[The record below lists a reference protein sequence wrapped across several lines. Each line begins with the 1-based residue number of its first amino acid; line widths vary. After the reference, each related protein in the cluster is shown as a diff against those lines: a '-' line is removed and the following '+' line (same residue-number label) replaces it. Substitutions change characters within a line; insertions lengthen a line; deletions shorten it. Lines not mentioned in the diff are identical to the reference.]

1 MNGKD
6 IIWSLKHVSDSIV
19 EEAEYGAFL
28 VRADNTVT
36 KERSHRLFHRPFLV
50 AAMIALTLLLVGCAV
65 VYVLSME
72 KVKIGETTETVDY
85 RLVEG
90 TYVEDPHEVSQ
101 NVLTLAGLKGSKP
114 YQACADF
121 FAFKDEYT
129 RNMEAMMENGTLP
142 EGFLENDTYGKAMD
156 AKAEELAEEYS
167 LKLEGEALGFR
178 TTRNLCDALGI
189 ERLMQDSQEVSAVI
203 DMGSCYENGNFRLY
217 LDFTFPGDKGYEVS
231 KTNGTLR
238 WNRADCFSTDYAT
251 IINSGDWSERNY
263 TTSSGSEVLILR
275 SPSQERGYIIC
286 DRGEALMSLELNMN
300 PEILSEADGI
310 TTSEFLHMTD
320 KQIEFVA
327 DMMDFGIQPKTPTQ
341 ADVDNQQQIPS
352 SATQNGYTLTLKSVE
367 TDGYVAHIL
376 VTVTAPEGM
385 DIDSL
390 KIGTGMS
397 FDEFEPMSGQVS
409 SGSGAFNDLPDS
421 DGLANTQDLLMEAER
436 HMVDNTMPFAIGSEW
451 RLHIVDLWVNKYEA
465 DERILVEGEW
475 FIPITFDETN
485 SDSREIELLSEPI
498 QAKAYTGWTKDGKDV
513 IHEFTVTSFKLRKF
527 SSSIEWETVSHMG
540 DDHYGDSADFYAWRG
555 HRAHA
560 VMKDGTQIELLQGRN
575 GEPVDLDQVDHVF
588 LADGTKLIMP
598 KN

>member
-1 MNGKD
+1 MNGKN
-6 IIWSLKHVSDSIV
+6 IIWSLKNVSDSIV
-19 EEAEYGAFL
+19 EEAEYGAFP

-142 EGFLENDTYGKAMD
+142 EGFFENDTYGKAMD
-156 AKAEELAEEYS
+156 AKAEELAKEYG

-178 TTRNLCDALGI
+178 TTRNLCNALGI

-217 LDFTFPGDKGYEVS
+217 LDFTFPDDKGYEVT

-251 IINSGDWSERNY
+251 IINSGDWTERNY

-327 DMMDFGIQPKTPTQ
+327 DMMDFGIQPRIATQ
-341 ADVDNQQQIPS
+341 EDVDNQQEVPT

-367 TDGYVAHIL
+367 TDGYVARIM

-397 FDEFEPMSGQVS
+397 FDEFQPVS
-409 SGSGAFNDLPDS
+409 QQAWGSGAFNDMPDS
-421 DGLANTQDLLMEAER
+421 DGLANTQDLLMEA
-436 HMVDNTMPFAIGSEW
+436 DLYLADATMPFAIGSEW

-465 DERILVEGEW
+465 NERILVEGEW
-475 FIPITFDETN
+475 FIPITFNETN
-485 SDSREIELLSEPI
+485 TDYREVELLSKPI
-498 QAKAYTGWTKDGKDV
+498 LAKGCTGWTKDGKDV

-527 SSSIEWETVSHMG
+527 SSSIEWETISYMG

-575 GEPVDLDQVDHVF
+575 GEPVDLDQVDHVL

-598 KN
+598 EN

>member
-6 IIWSLKHVSDSIV
+6 LFCGMNYVNVKYID
-19 EEAEYGAFL
+19 EAE
-28 VRADNTVT
+28 TVT
-36 KERSHRLFHRPFLV
+36 QLQGEKKILSLRRPVLI
-50 AAMIALTLLLVGCAV
+50 AAIIAMMLLLVGCAV

-114 YQACADF
+114 YQACADY

-142 EGFLENDTYGKAMD
+142 EDFFENDTYGKAMD
-156 AKAEELAEEYS
+156 TKAEELAKEYG

-217 LDFTFPGDKGYEVS
+217 LDFTFPDDKGYEVT

-238 WNRADCFSTDYAT
+238 WNRGDCFSTDYAT
-251 IINSGDWSERNY
+251 IINSGDWTERNY

-286 DRGEALMSLELNMN
+286 DRGEALLSMELNMN

-327 DMMDFGIQPKTPTQ
+327 DMMDFGIQPRIATQ
-341 ADVDNQQQIPS
+341 EDVDNQQEVPT

-367 TDGYVAHIL
+367 TDGYVARIM

-397 FDEFEPMSGQVS
+397 FDEFEPVSGQAW
-409 SGSGAFNDLPDS
+409 GSGGFNDMPDS
-421 DGLANTQDLLMEAER
+421 DGLANTQDLLMEA
-436 HMVDNTMPFAIGSEW
+436 DLYLADDTMPFAIGSEW

-465 DERILVEGEW
+465 NERILVEGEW

-498 QAKAYTGWTKDGKDV
+498 QAKACTGWTKDGKDV
-513 IHEFTVTSFKLRKF
+513 IDAFTVTSFKLRKF
-527 SSSIEWETVSHMG
+527 SSSIEWETISYMG

-560 VMKDGTQIELLQGRN
+560 VMKDGTKIELLRGRN
-575 GEPVDLDQVDHVF
+575 GEPVDLDQVERVI
-588 LADGTKLIMP
+588 LADGTQLAMP
-598 KN
+598 AN

>member
-6 IIWSLKHVSDSIV
+6 IIWSLNHVSDSIV
-19 EEAEYGAFL
+19 EEAEYGEFP
-28 VRADNTVT
+28 VRADNTVK
-36 KERSHRLFHRPFLV
+36 KEQTHRSLRRPFLV
-50 AAMIALTLLLVGCAV
+50 AAIIAMMLLLVGCAV

-101 NVLTLAGLKGSKP
+101 NVLTLAGLEGSKT
-114 YQACADF
+114 YQACADY

-142 EGFLENDTYGKAMD
+142 DGFFENDTYRKAMD
-156 AKAEELAEEYS
+156 AKAEELANEYG
-167 LKLEGEALGFR
+167 LKLEGNALDFR

-203 DMGSCYENGNFRLY
+203 DMGNCYENGNFHLY

-251 IINSGDWSERNY
+251 IINSGDWTERNY

-320 KQIEFVA
+320 RQIEFVA

-397 FDEFEPMSGQVS
+397 FDEFEPVSGQAW
-409 SGSGAFNDLPDS
+409 GSGGFNDMPDS
-421 DGLANTQDLLMEAER
+421 DGLANTQDLLMEA
-436 HMVDNTMPFAIGSEW
+436 DLYLADDTMPFAIGSAW

-485 SDSREIELLSEPI
+485 TDYREVELLSEPI
-498 QAKAYTGWTKDGKDV
+498 QAKACTGWSKDGEDV
-513 IHEFTVTSFKLRKF
+513 IDTFTVTSFKLRKF
-527 SSSIEWETVSHMG
+527 SSSIEWETISYMG

-575 GEPVDLDQVDHVF
+575 GEPVDLDRVGHVL

-598 KN
+598 ET

>member
-6 IIWSLKHVSDSIV
+6 IIWSLKNVSDSIV
-19 EEAEYGAFL
+19 EEAEYGAFP
-28 VRADNTVT
+28 VRADNTVK
-36 KERSHRLFHRPFLV
+36 KEKTTRLFRRPFLV
-50 AAMIALTLLLVGCAV
+50 AAIIAMMLLLVGCAV
-65 VYVLSME
+65 VYVLSTG

-114 YQACADF
+114 YQACADY

-142 EGFLENDTYGKAMD
+142 EGFFENDTYGKAMD
-156 AKAEELAEEYS
+156 AKAEELAEEYG

-178 TTRNLCDALGI
+178 TTRNLCNALGI

-217 LDFTFPGDKGYEVS
+217 LDFTFPCDKGYEVS

-327 DMMDFGIQPKTPTQ
+327 DMMDFGIQPRIATQ
-341 ADVDNQQQIPS
+341 EDVDNQQEVPT

-397 FDEFEPMSGQVS
+397 FDEFEPVSGQAW
-409 SGSGAFNDLPDS
+409 GSGGFNDMPDS
-421 DGLANTQDLLMEAER
+421 DGLANTQDLLMEA
-436 HMVDNTMPFAIGSEW
+436 DLYLADDTMPFAIGSEW
-451 RLHIVDLWVNKYEA
+451 RLHIVDLWVNRYEA

-475 FIPITFDETN
+475 FIPITFNETN
-485 SDSREIELLSEPI
+485 TDYREVELLSKPI
-498 QAKAYTGWTKDGKDV
+498 QAKACTGWTKDGKDV

-527 SSSIEWETVSHMG
+527 SSSIEWETISYMG

-555 HRAHA
+555 HRAYV

-575 GEPVDLDQVDHVF
+575 GEPVDLDQVDHVL

-598 KN
+598 EN

>member
-6 IIWSLKHVSDSIV
+6 IFLGLKYVGDDLI
-19 EEAEYGAFL
+19 EKAEYGQFP
-28 VRADNTVT
+28 T
-36 KERSHRLFHRPFLV
+36 KAEHTATQKKRMSIRRPFLI
-50 AAMIALTLLLVGCAV
+50 AAIIAMMLLLVGCAV
-65 VYVLSME
+65 VYMLSIQD
-72 KVKIGETTETVDY
+72 VKIAEVTESRDY
-85 RLVEG
+85 RLVDG
-90 TYVEDPHEVSQ
+90 IYVEDPHEVSQ

-341 ADVDNQQQIPS
+341 ADVDNQQEVPT

-367 TDGYVAHIL
+367 TDGYVARIM

>member
-6 IIWSLKHVSDSIV
+6 IFWGLKYIGDDLI
-19 EEAEYGAFL
+19 EKAEYGRFP
-28 VRADNTVT
+28 T
-36 KERSHRLFHRPFLV
+36 KAEMTEIQRKRTSIRRPFLI
-50 AAMIALTLLLVGCAV
+50 AAIIAMMLLLVGCAV

-101 NVLTLAGLKGSKP
+101 NVLTLAGLEGSKP
-114 YQACADF
+114 YQACADY

-129 RNMEAMMENGTLP
+129 RNMEAMIENGTLP
-142 EGFLENDTYGKAMD
+142 EGFFENDTYGKAMD
-156 AKAEELAEEYS
+156 EKAVELAEAYG

-217 LDFTFPGDKGYEVS
+217 LDFTFPEDKGYEVT
-231 KTNGTLR
+231 KTHGTLR
-238 WNRADCFSTDYAT
+238 WNRTDCFSTDYAT
-251 IINSGDWSERNY
+251 IINSGDWTERNY

-327 DMMDFGIQPKTPTQ
+327 DMMDFGIQPRIATQ
-341 ADVDNQQQIPS
+341 EDVDNQQEVPT

-367 TDGYVAHIL
+367 TDGYVARIM

-397 FDEFEPMSGQVS
+397 FDEFEPVSGQAW
-409 SGSGAFNDLPDS
+409 GSGGFNDMPDS
-421 DGLANTQDLLMEAER
+421 DGLANTQDLLMEA
-436 HMVDNTMPFAIGSEW
+436 DLYLADDTMPFAIGSEW

-475 FIPITFDETN
+475 FIPITFNEANTDY
-485 SDSREIELLSEPI
+485 REVELLSEPI
-498 QAKAYTGWTKDGKDV
+498 QAKAYTGWTKDGEDV
-513 IHEFTVTSFKLRKF
+513 IDAFTVTSFKLRKF
-527 SSSIEWETVSHMG
+527 SSSIEWETISYMG

-555 HRAHA
+555 HRAYA

-575 GEPVDLDQVDHVF
+575 GEPVDLDQVDHVLF
-588 LADGTKLIMP
+588 ADGTRLAMP
-598 KN
+598 TN

>member
-6 IIWSLKHVSDSIV
+6 IFLGLKYVGDDLI
-19 EEAEYGAFL
+19 EKAEYGQFPASGEK
-28 VRADNTVT
+28 REKAHS
-36 KERSHRLFHRPFLV
+36 RIRRPLLI
-50 AAMIALTLLLVGCAV
+50 AAVIATMLLLVGCAV
-65 VYVLSME
+65 VYVLRMQD
-72 KVKIGETTETVDY
+72 VKIGEATETRDY
-85 RLVEG
+85 RLVDG
-90 TYVEDPHEVSQ
+90 SYVEDPHEVNQ
-101 NVLTLAGLKGSKP
+101 NVLTLAGLKGTKA

-121 FAFKDEYT
+121 YTFKEEYT
-129 RNMEAMMENGTLP
+129 QNMEAMMNNGTLP
-142 EGFLENDTYGKAMD
+142 EDFFENDTYGKAMNE
-156 AKAEELAEEYS
+156 KASELAAQYG

-203 DMGSCYENGNFRLY
+203 DMGSCYENGNFYLY
-217 LDFTFPGDKGYEVS
+217 LDFTFPDDKGYEVS

-251 IINSGDWSERNY
+251 IINSGDWTERNY

-275 SPSQERGYIIC
+275 SPNQERGYIIC

-390 KIGTGMS
+390 KIGTGLS

-436 HMVDNTMPFAIGSEW
+436 HMVDNTMPFALGTEW

-498 QAKAYTGWTKDGKDV
+498 QAKACTGWAKDGEDV
-513 IHEFTVTSFKLRKF
+513 IDAFTVNSFKLRKF
-527 SSSIEWETVSHMG
+527 SSSIEWETISYMG

-555 HRAHA
+555 HRAYA
-560 VMKDGTQIELLQGRN
+560 VMKDGTQIELLQGQN
-575 GEPVDLDQVDHVF
+575 GEPVDLDQVDHVL
-588 LADGTKLIMP
+588 LADGTKLP
-598 KN
+598 VPTA